1 MLRSIFEA
9 AISVFVRMFE
19 RLYRESKTAKDA
31 DSDPDLLRRGGSR
44 IREWLR
50 KGGTG
55 PRK

>member
-9 AISVFVRMFE
+9 AISVFVKMFE